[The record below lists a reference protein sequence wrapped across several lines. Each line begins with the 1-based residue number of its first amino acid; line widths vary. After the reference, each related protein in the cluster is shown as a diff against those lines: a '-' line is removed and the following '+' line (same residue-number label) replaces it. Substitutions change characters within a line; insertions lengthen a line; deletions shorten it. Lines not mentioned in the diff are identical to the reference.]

1 MAKERN
7 AVRAGL
13 FIVISLVLIIGILI
27 AIQGLGRL
35 LEPAQTRVATFK
47 LTDDVGGLRVGD
59 DVRAGG
65 FKIGAVKDM
74 DLVDA
79 QGSAQPHLR
88 VTFTLP
94 KRLTVHEDAKVAI
107 QGTITGAS
115 WLNFETFGQGRE
127 LAQGMALAGHPG
139 AMSELINSARD
150 VLPEV
155 KATVAD
161 VRNVTL
167 PKVNT
172 AIDKT
177 TETIVTFKTTGEH
190 ATALIDHVKGKVDPV
205 VERVY
210 GVVDPAK
217 EMMVHLRDIFGE
229 SKVDL
234 RTAIANVRG
243 VTGTLDKKLPPI
255 LEKVDGVMA
264 QVSTAVENANGA
276 LVDLK
281 TTVAN
286 SKDISASAKSV
297 LVGNRGKIDGM
308 IAALKNT
315 GDNLE
320 AASVEI
326 RHSPWR
332 LLYKPKKGEVENLNL
347 YDSAR
352 QFAAGANDLNDAAAA
367 LRDALKDPNV
377 KPEHVQKL
385 MENLDHSFAG
395 FKEVESALWKQV
407 KD

>member
-1 MAKERN
+1 
-7 AVRAGL
+7 
-13 FIVISLVLIIGILI
+13 
-27 AIQGLGRL
+27 
-35 LEPAQTRVATFK
+35 
-47 LTDDVGGLRVGD
+47 
-59 DVRAGG
+59 
-65 FKIGAVKDM
+65 
-74 DLVDA
+74 
-79 QGSAQPHLR
+79 
-88 VTFTLP
+88 
-94 KRLTVHEDAKVAI
+94 
-107 QGTITGAS
+107 
-115 WLNFETFGQGRE
+115 
-127 LAQGMALAGHPG
+127 
-139 AMSELINSARD
+139 MSELINGARD
-150 VLPEV
+150 IMPEV

-167 PKVNT
+167 PKVN
-172 AIDKT
+172 AAVDKT
-177 TETIVTFKTTGEH
+177 TETIGTFKTTGEH
-190 ATALIDHVKGKVDPV
+190 ATALIDHVKSKVDPV

-217 EMMVHLRDIFGE
+217 ELMVHLRDIFGE
-229 SKVDL
+229 SKVDIRTTMANL
-234 RTAIANVRG
+234 RG
-243 VTGTLDKKLPPI
+243 MTGTLDKKLPPI
-255 LEKVDGVMA
+255 LEKVDGVMTK
-264 QVSTAVENANGA
+264 VSTAVESANGA

-281 TTVAN
+281 ATVAN
-286 SKDISASAKSV
+286 GKDISASAKSV

-308 IAALKNT
+308 IAALKAT

-332 LLYKPKKGEVENLNL
+332 LLYKPKKGEVENLSL

-377 KPEHVQKL
+377 KTEDVQKL